1 VIFPENLRVL
11 PETRAPREH
20 FKLVFGSGKKRSGQD
35 TAAQKLARPGSGR
48 FGVLG
53 GILGG
58 ILGAILDG
66 IARAGFSHRESALP
80 PPGFFTFPGGG
91 VLGCSYSYLPPPPRK
106 QNAKRARPWVQF
118 PSAPFFFFFSCW
130 VPCCCMLLLPTANFY
145 APCVN
150 APAYDSYAKPL

>member
-1 VIFPENLRVL
+1 MIFPENLRVL

-58 ILGAILDG
+58 ILDSGWD
-66 IARAGFSHRESALP
+66 
-80 PPGFFTFPGGG
+80 
-91 VLGCSYSYLPPPPRK
+91 LGL
-106 QNAKRARPWVQF
+106 RARDF
-118 PSAPFFFFFSCW
+118 PTERVLSRTSER
-130 VPCCCMLLLPTANFY
+130 TR
-145 APCVN
+145 
-150 APAYDSYAKPL
+150 